1 MNACARL
8 LALLLLVPPAA
19 ALAAGA
25 RPQAPVL
32 APVAPSLA
40 DATPGA
46 CRLDAFVRDT
56 DPAGL
61 NVRSEPST
69 RGRILGTLP
78 PVVASTVLEGYPV
91 RTEVTITGHANGWFR
106 IEDARDNPEL
116 TGLPARPVFAG
127 SGWVSGRQLTV
138 KSQAGHGY
146 LQPDATS
153 QAVLRLGDDGSF
165 DGDAMVAAGAL
176 IACRGEWALVEFADA
191 ALPAD
196 FRPLVVTAPEARAG
210 LPAGRFRAWL
220 NRLCGIQE
228 TRCDG
233 D

>member
-19 ALAAGA
+19 ALGTDA
-25 RPQAPVL
+25 RPQAPVVV
-32 APVAPSLA
+32 PVAPSLA
-40 DATPGA
+40 GATPGA

-78 PVVASTVLEGYPV
+78 PVVASTVLDGYPV
-91 RTEVTITGHANGWFR
+91 RIAVTVTAHANGWFK
-106 IEDARDNPEL
+106 IDNARDNPAL
-116 TGLPARPVFAG
+116 TGLSPRPVFSG
-127 SGWVSGRQLTV
+127 SGWVSGQQLTV
-138 KSQAGHGY
+138 KSQAHQGH
-146 LQPDATS
+146 QRPDKTS
-153 QAVLRLGDDGSF
+153 PVTLRLGDDGSF
-165 DGDAMVAAGAL
+165 DSDAMVAAGAL
-176 IACRGEWALVEFADA
+176 IACRGDWALVEFAEA
-191 ALPAD
+191 ELPTD
-196 FRPLVVTAPEARAG
+196 FRPLIVTTPEARAG

-228 TRCDG
+228 TSCDG
-233 D
+233 P